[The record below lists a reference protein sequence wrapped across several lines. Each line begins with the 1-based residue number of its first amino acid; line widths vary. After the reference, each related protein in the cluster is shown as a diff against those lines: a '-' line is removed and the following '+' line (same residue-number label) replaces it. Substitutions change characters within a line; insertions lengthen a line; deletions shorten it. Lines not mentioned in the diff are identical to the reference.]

1 MSPVSVVEGGS
12 PVVLAF
18 PHSGTFVPDAVGKR
32 LNSLG
37 RELADTDWHVDQLY
51 AGLLPTATTVR
62 ANFHRY
68 VIDANR
74 DPAGGSLYPGQNTTG
89 LIPHTTFDGEPIWN
103 DALIAGREDG
113 DLLLPSPAGKGWGW
127 GSEADRPRVDAGVE
141 PPPQPLPTGEGLHG
155 FRSLQHGMNAA
166 EIERRTAAWHA
177 PYHAALAAQLER
189 VRKVH
194 GVAVLFDCH
203 SIRSQI
209 PFLFS
214 GELPDLN
221 LGTNSGQSCAQ
232 VLHKA
237 AQRHLAAATGYTHV
251 VNGRFKGGW
260 TTRHYGQPQNG
271 VHAIQLELAQRSYL
285 AAEAAPFAYDPSQ
298 AQQLRAVLG
307 PLLAELEHIALSGD
321 LA

>member
-1 MSPVSVVEGGS
+1 MNPVAICAGGGAL
-12 PVVLAF
+12 VLAF
-18 PHSGTFVPDAVGKR
+18 PHTGTFLPDAVRRK

-37 RELADTDWHVDQLY
+37 QELTDTDWHVDQLY
-51 AGLLPTATTVR
+51 DGLLPTATTVR

-89 LIPHTTFDGEPIWN
+89 LIPHTSFDGEPIW
-103 DALIAGREDG
+103 L
-113 DLLLPSPAGKGWGW
+113 
-127 GSEADRPRVDAGVE
+127 EAPNG
-141 PPPQPLPTGEGLHG
+141 
-155 FRSLQHGMNAA
+155 A
-166 EIERRTAAWHA
+166 EIARRTAAWHA

-194 GVAVLFDCH
+194 GVAILFDCH

-214 GELPDLN
+214 GELPDFN

-232 VLHKA
+232 VLHNA
-237 AQRHLAAATGYTHV
+237 AQRHLATATGYTHV

-260 TTRHYGQPQNG
+260 TTRHYGQPRSG
-271 VHAIQLELAQRSYL
+271 VHAVQLELAQRSYL
-285 AAEAAPFAYDPSQ
+285 AAEAAPFEYDPSK
-298 AQQLRAVLG
+298 AEQLRAVLG
-307 PLLAELEHIALSGD
+307 PLLAELEQIALSGD